1 MLEEHSGGI
10 FFITFA
16 VDIQKNSI
24 NHLKHTKIM
33 TTHKIALKINY
44 RKNNSVRSTNY
55 GRYYPEVDRNETLSL
70 RGLSEH
76 IKSHGTIYTRDV
88 IEGVLIK
95 MSECIPELISQGIG
109 VKLDGL
115 GKFYPT
121 AKSVKGGVAEADLKG
136 VNSNDVV
143 KGIRIRFLPDSQ
155 SLDNITSVEFKKK
168 CSLESAHIIETTKVG
183 GKRVSTKTP
192 IAEWLVAHGAEVQ
205 EP

>member
-1 MLEEHSGGI
+1 
-10 FFITFA
+10 
-16 VDIQKNSI
+16 
-24 NHLKHTKIM
+24 M

-44 RKNNSVRSTNY
+44 RKNNSARSTNY

>member
-1 MLEEHSGGI
+1 MATNK
-10 FFITFA
+10 IT
-16 VDIQKNSI
+16 
-24 NHLKHTKIM
+24 
-33 TTHKIALKINY
+33 LKINY
-44 RKNNSVRSTNY
+44 RKNKNMRSSSFGNY
-55 GRYYPEVDRNETLSL
+55 FPEVDRNETLSL

-76 IKSHGTIYTRDV
+76 IKNHGSIYTRDV

-95 MSECIPELISQGIG
+95 MSACIPELVAQGIG

-121 AKSVKGGVAEADLKG
+121 ARSVKGGVAEAALKG

-143 KGIRIRFLPDSQ
+143 KGIHIRFLPDSQ

-168 CSLESAHIIETTKVG
+168 CSLESAHIVETTNVG

-192 IAEWLVAHGAEVQ
+192 IAEWLVAHEAQVN
-205 EP
+205 P